1 MPEQYEVLVGID
13 WATQSHQVCVGT
25 PSGGVLEEHEVE
37 HDAGA
42 IARLVDGLLERV
54 GGTGE
59 RIAVGI
65 EVPRGGLVE
74 TLLERGLH
82 VYALNPKQTDRF
94 RDRHS
99 MSGAK
104 DDRRDAFVIFDALR
118 TDLEKFRRVD
128 VDDPLVIQLRE
139 VSRAD
144 EDLRGEAN
152 RLMNRLREQLYRA
165 VPHLLALSPSANEP
179 WFWELVE
186 RLLTRPQSRMSAR
199 QVEKVLRRH
208 RIRRV
213 SADEVVTVLRQPALS
228 VAPGT
233 LEAVATHVALLV
245 PRLRIV
251 DEQRKEC
258 AKRLRAL
265 LDTYAPDDPDGP
277 GPSEPSDVQILRS
290 LPGIGVMVA
299 STLLAEAASLLAERD
314 RGALRSLAGIA
325 PVTKSSGKRQ
335 VVTMRYGA
343 NHRLRNACYHWA
355 RTSVQHDDAA
365 RSYYARLRARGH
377 THGRAL
383 RSVADRWL
391 RVLMA
396 MLTHRTLYD
405 PERARVP
412 HERILSAASGGL
424 D

>member
-13 WATQSHQVCVGT
+13 WATQSHQVCVGSA
-25 PSGGVLEEHEVE
+25 SGEVLEEREVE

-42 IARLVDGLLERV
+42 IARLVNELLERA
-54 GGTGE
+54 GGAGA

-118 TDLEKFRRVD
+118 TDLGKFRRVD

-144 EDLRGEAN
+144 EDLRQEAN
-152 RLMNRLREQLYRA
+152 RLTNRLREQLYRA
-165 VPHLLALSPSANEP
+165 LPHLLTLSPSANEP
-179 WFWELVE
+179 WFWELAE
-186 RLLTRPQSRMSAR
+186 RTLARPQARMSTR
-199 QVEKVLRRH
+199 QVERVMRSH
-208 RIRRV
+208 RIRRLL
-213 SADEVVTVLRQPALS
+213 TVLRQPPIS

-233 LEAVATHVALLV
+233 IEAVSTHVALLV

-265 LDTYAPDDPDGP
+265 LDAYAPDDPGGGA

-290 LPGIGVMVA
+290 LPGIGIMVA
-299 STLLAEAASLLAERD
+299 STLLAESATLLARRD
-314 RGALRSLAGIA
+314 RETLRSLAGIA
-325 PVTKSSGKRQ
+325 PVTKSSGKRR
-335 VVTMRYGA
+335 VVMMRYGA
-343 NHRLRNACYHWA
+343 NQRLRNAFYHWA
-355 RTSVQHDDAA
+355 RTSVQHDEAA
-365 RSYYARLRARGH
+365 HTYYARLRARGH

-396 MLTHRTLYD
+396 MLTDRTLYD
-405 PERARVP
+405 PEHARVP
-412 HERILSAASGGL
+412 CERIPVMSSGGL